1 MEYRLAELKEK
12 KSFSIKE
19 KSLML
24 SAALAEIPISVDS
37 KAVIVYFV
45 NLTMVLP

>member
-1 MEYRLAELKEK
+1 PSA
-12 KSFSIKE
+12 SIKE

-24 SAALAEIPISVDS
+24 SAALAENPTSVDS
-37 KAVIVYFV
+37 MAAVVYFV